1 MSKRFRPE
9 GNLFRTAAG
18 DHHLRGETPSGGAF
32 GILRGMAAPA
42 LDDVSNTRADPGVTG
57 KD

>member
-18 DHHLRGETPSGGAF
+18 GHHLAGETPSGGAF

-42 LDDVSNTRADPGVTG
+42 LDDVANTRPIQV
-57 KD
+57 

>member
-18 DHHLRGETPSGGAF
+18 DHHLRGETRSGGAF

-42 LDDVSNTRADPGVTG
+42 LDDVANTRPIQA
-57 KD
+57 